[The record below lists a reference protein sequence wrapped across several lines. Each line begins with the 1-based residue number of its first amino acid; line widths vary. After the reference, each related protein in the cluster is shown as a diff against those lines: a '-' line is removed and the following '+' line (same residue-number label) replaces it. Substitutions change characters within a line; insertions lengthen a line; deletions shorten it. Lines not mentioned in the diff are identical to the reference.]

1 MRKNLK
7 ITEETHIAIKNYCEE
22 NHLKLSDWAS
32 AVLLREITNGTT
44 EKRKTEKKLSNL
56 Q

>member
-7 ITEETHIAIKNYCEE
+7 ITEETHIAIKKYCEE

-32 AVLLREITNGTT
+32 SVLLKEIT
-44 EKRKTEKKLSNL
+44 EIADVHL
-56 Q
+56 QNNEHSKQ

>member
-7 ITEETHIAIKNYCEE
+7 ITEDAHRTIKEFCDA
-22 NHLKLSDWAS
+22 NHLKISDWAS
-32 AVLLREITNGTT
+32 SVLLREITEIASVHLQNN
-44 EKRKTEKKLSNL
+44 KHKK

>member
-7 ITEETHIAIKNYCEE
+7 ITDEVHTKLKEFCQKHN
-22 NHLKLSDWAS
+22 LKLSDWAS
-32 AVLLREITNGTT
+32 SVLLKEIKN
-44 EKRKTEKKLSNL
+44 EAKKKLSNL